1 VKISS
6 ISINGCVVF
15 ANMLNVILNR
25 VGIVL
30 SVLGSWNIIGVFIK
44 EDDIIANILIFVLGA
59 MLWLV
64 TSKYDGMEELSNVF
78 EVPVTE
84 EL

>member
-1 VKISS
+1 
-6 ISINGCVVF
+6 
-15 ANMLNVILNR
+15 MLNVILNR

-44 EDDIIANILIFVLGA
+44 EDDIIANILIFVLGV

-64 TSKYDGMEELSNVF
+64 TSKYDSMEDMSNVF

>member
-1 VKISS
+1 
-6 ISINGCVVF
+6 
-15 ANMLNVILNR
+15 MLNVILNR

-44 EDDIIANILIFVLGA
+44 EDDIIANILIFVLGV

-64 TSKYDGMEELSNVF
+64 TSKYDSMEELSNVF

>member
-1 VKISS
+1 M
-6 ISINGCVVF
+6 ISIKGCTVLI
-15 ANMLNVILNR
+15 NMIKDILNR

-30 SVLGSWNIIGVFIK
+30 SVLGAWNLIGVFVK
-44 EDDIIANILIFVLGA
+44 QDDIIANILIFVLGF

-64 TSKYDGMEELSNVF
+64 TSQYDGMEELSHVF
-78 EVPVTE
+78 EVPVAE